1 MRKTIISVC
10 QGDDVVKDK
19 VCLEN
24 LDTEKVEGQ
33 TDTNLEKLME
43 DLEIEV
49 GSAEVSSLN

>member
-1 MRKTIISVC
+1 MKKAIISVC
-10 QGDDVVKDK
+10 QGNYVVKDK

-24 LDTEKVEGQ
+24 LDTENVEGH